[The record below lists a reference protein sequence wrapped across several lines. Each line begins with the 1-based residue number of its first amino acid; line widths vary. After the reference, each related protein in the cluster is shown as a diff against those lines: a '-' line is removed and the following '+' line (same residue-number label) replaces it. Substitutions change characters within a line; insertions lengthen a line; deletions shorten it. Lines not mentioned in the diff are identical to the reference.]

1 MELGYD
7 GICALS
13 KEQAFDIINR
23 AKSQGFEKRTFNPG
37 TIAFWQGVKQ
47 QISNSNRSQDSSA
60 RGNNYGLPT
69 SGRSQSV
76 APSKGKI

>member
-23 AKSQGFEKRTFNPG
+23 AKSQGFDKRTFAPG
-37 TIAFWQGVKQ
+37 TVKFWQEIKENITAVK
-47 QISNSNRSQDSSA
+47 DSSA

-76 APSKGKI
+76 APSKGKL